1 MNTRSLSIADVRRC
15 VRRCVDASSRSC
27 VSSSVCRASVCRC
40 AGKEVWSRG
49 RRLVSLTFSFYIK
62 GTSGPQDTVEFIS
75 EPSRTSVTVLTR
87 DLLETGQFTIH
98 DVVLPLPGYDVVYPD
113 NSLKDE
119 YRKIM
124 ANDGLD
130 IDNMRHKVKD
140 YSLSGAYR

>member
-1 MNTRSLSIADVRRC
+1 M
-15 VRRCVDASSRSC
+15 
-27 VSSSVCRASVCRC
+27 
-40 AGKEVWSRG
+40 
-49 RRLVSLTFSFYIK
+49 
-62 GTSGPQDTVEFIS
+62 
-75 EPSRTSVTVLTR
+75 
-87 DLLETGQFTIH
+87 LETGQFTIH

-140 YSLSGAYR
+140 YALSGAYR